1 MTHGGK
7 RVGAGRPRIEI
18 DDGRVIR
25 MRGWG
30 WSISAIAAQV
40 GVSHTVIK
48 GVLKDHFDK
57 PKGNT

>member
-1 MTHGGK
+1 MKHGGQ
-7 RVGAGRPRIEI
+7 RVGAGRPPL
-18 DDGRVIR
+18 DVDAGRVMR

-30 WSISAIAAQV
+30 WSINAIAAQV

-57 PKGNT
+57 PKGKV